1 VRVTQR
7 VDPGALD
14 AFFERPPRAAI
25 AFAAAGEGIETVP
38 VSYRRRAGRHLVGV
52 ARGEG
57 AAPAPGSRAVLLID
71 DGRYWFELRA
81 VTLRG
86 RLAAAPEPPPEAGG
100 ELVWLEL
107 VPEHA
112 VAWDYGRLHEEP
124 EP

>member
-7 VDPGALD
+7 VDPRVLD
-14 AFFERPPRAAI
+14 AFFDRPPRAAI
-25 AFAAAGEGIETVP
+25 AFVDGERIETVP
-38 VSYRRRAGRHLVGV
+38 ASYHRRSGRHLVGV
-52 ARGEG
+52 VRGEG

-86 RLAAAPEPPPEAGG
+86 RLAAVPDPPPEAGK

-107 VPEHA
+107 VPEHV
-112 VAWDYGRLHEEP
+112 VAWDYGRLHEES